1 MLNYLMIFMNYL
13 TNSKFTRFKVVFSI
27 KTLKSKIA
35 TIYVLLVLVIVMIGL
50 LSSFNLYRLRGEID
64 GLMTNNYKSIHAS
77 NKMAGIIE
85 TQDKAIL
92 QYLAFK
98 NKNSI
103 DIIYSNNEE
112 FYKWLNAGKN
122 NISEIGEG
130 NITNKISVD
139 YLLFIKSFA
148 KLQDYQN
155 THSGSE
161 NIKFYN
167 LQVSPLVT
175 NVKYDLDT
183 LSNINETAMFN
194 GKNRAKINAISALY
208 LILSISSIA
217 AIIGLIISLLY
228 TNKFLK
234 PIYLLTETIKSVKE
248 GEINKQAPVINEDEI
263 GMLAQEFN
271 NMTSRLYEFE
281 QSTTGKLLSERN
293 KSIAIVKS
301 ISDPLIV
308 LDASYKIQLLNDS
321 SESIFGVLEKNVI
334 NSHFLETIRNMEL
347 YDYIF
352 LVVDDKAANTEKIM
366 SFQLNE
372 DTYIFN
378 VIVTVI
384 YDKEDK
390 INAIVVLLK
399 NVTEY
404 KKLEKVRTDFIATI
418 SHEFKTPLTS
428 IMMGVGLI
436 LEKNVG
442 TINEKQEEL
451 LSTIEEEAE
460 KLTNL
465 VSDLLKLSKIQSYQ
479 AVYDIKTFP
488 IDKIVNECVKNYS
501 GQAQQGGINLYNNIK
516 EDLPDVVADEK
527 MIAWVL
533 NNLVSNALKYTNSG
547 GKIVIGAF
555 IEGVKM
561 KVFVKDNGNGI
572 PREYHEKI
580 FEKFVKISA
589 YDTEI
594 LSSGIGLSIAK
605 GIVEAHGGTISCE
618 SEVNKGST
626 FMFTLPVDK

>member
-1 MLNYLMIFMNYL
+1 MVI
-13 TNSKFTRFKVVFSI
+13 SI

-50 LSSFNLYRLRGEID
+50 LSSFNIYKLRGEID

-77 NKMAGIIE
+77 NKMTEIIE

-148 KLQDYQN
+148 KLQDYQS
-155 THSGSE
+155 THTSIE

-167 LQVSPLVT
+167 LKVSPLVF

-194 GKNRAKINAISALY
+194 GKNRVKSNAISALY

-217 AIIGLIISLLY
+217 AIIGLIISLIY

-352 LVVDDKAANTEKIM
+352 LVVDAKAANTEKIM

-378 VIVTVI
+378 VIVTVV

-589 YDTEI
+589 NDTEI